1 MNPTALRTRRP
12 GYPRRGTIRRKR
24 YSWVSWGS
32 DAHSRYSYRGD
43 LVFLGKV
50 FPVAVALI
58 TLALLAVAI
67 VLFSLKRPNYV
78 FFDSEREWT
87 SEDKPVHSDLHFQA
101 WILILLALTAAFG
114 FILGVLTYITMF
126 LKLKAQARWHTALL
140 GALGAVAVL
149 SAFGHLLALEYPRG
163 LLQTVTTLP
172 WPLD

>member
-1 MNPTALRTRRP
+1 VHKTPQAIFLGLLVLVCLYTLYDT
-12 GYPRRGTIRRKR
+12 
-24 YSWVSWGS
+24 W
-32 DAHSRYSYRGD
+32 D
-43 LVFLGKV
+43 LAFLGKV

-58 TLALLAVAI
+58 TLALLAAAMF
-67 VLFSLKRPNYV
+67 LFSLKRPNYV
-78 FFDSEREWT
+78 FFDSEREWI

-101 WILILLALTAAFG
+101 WILVLLALTAAFG
-114 FILGVLTYITMF
+114 FILGVLAYITMF